1 MEAATTAQ
9 HGADGLVPG
18 QEPREYERV
27 VRTAVSAGQ
36 LLTAIEVAREGLER
50 FGETG
55 GLRQQL
61 ALALV
66 QTGALAAAR
75 EVLAEHPP
83 LLADVD
89 GLLERLAARDS
100 GGEAWQQAGRDFEAF
115 ASRLLA
121 HERNENAVVQEGYN
135 EDLGL
140 AD

>member
-1 MEAATTAQ
+1 MEAATTGQ
-9 HGADGLVPG
+9 QGADGLVPG

-27 VRTAVSAGQ
+27 VRAAVSAGQ

-75 EVLAEHPP
+75 EVLA
-83 LLADVD
+83 
-89 GLLERLAARDS
+89 AARRGDMHD
-100 GGEAWQQAGRDFEAF
+100 QVT
-115 ASRLLA
+115 
-121 HERNENAVVQEGYN
+121 N
-135 EDLGL
+135 
-140 AD
+140 